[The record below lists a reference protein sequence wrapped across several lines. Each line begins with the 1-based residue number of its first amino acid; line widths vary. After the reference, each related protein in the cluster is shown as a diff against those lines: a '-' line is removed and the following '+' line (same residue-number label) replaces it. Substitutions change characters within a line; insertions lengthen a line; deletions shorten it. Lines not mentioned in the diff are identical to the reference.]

1 VTKIPTSLWSRG
13 SKLVGMASKVALN
26 EIGTKLKTWE
36 SDKDRLASRL
46 EMAHT
51 LVKTMSELK
60 GASMKLGQLIS
71 MDLGEYFPPEV
82 VKILETLHQQ
92 STFLPYNQIH
102 EILKSE
108 LQEKLND
115 IKNISPGPIAAA
127 SIGQVHSATLNGEDI
142 VIKIQYPGVAESIPS
157 DLKMLELLLKNLAFF
172 QGKQMDLAP
181 FFQEVKEVL
190 ERETDYLHEAQMLER
205 YQAAFRDTSF
215 IIPRLYKEYSTNKII
230 IMEKINGVKLTDW
243 IEKSFLGERQKLA
256 HDFMTL
262 YLKEFFQ
269 HGLVQT
275 DPNPGNFL
283 MASDNRMALLDFGAV
298 KEYDQSFI
306 DGYRR
311 VLKSA
316 LENNLEEL
324 ITTSEAIGFIDAR
337 EPEEVKKLYLAMME
351 TLAAPFRSNQPF
363 DFNDKNFYDMSR
375 DQSWELT
382 KKCRYSPPPKDLLF
396 LHRKLGGVFFLIK
409 KLDVKL
415 VLKDYWHLVEN

>member
-1 VTKIPTSLWSRG
+1 MTKIPTSLWSRG

>member
-1 VTKIPTSLWSRG
+1 MTKIPTSLWSRG
-13 SKLVGMASKVALN
+13 SKLFGMASKVALN

-36 SDKDRLASRL
+36 SEKDRLASKL

-82 VKILETLHQQ
+82 VKILESLHQQ
-92 STFLPYNQIH
+92 STFLPYSQIH

-108 LQEKLND
+108 LQDKLND
-115 IKNISPGPIAAA
+115 LKNISPEPIAAA

-172 QGKQMDLAP
+172 QGKEMDLAP
-181 FFQEVKEVL
+181 FFHEVKEVL
-190 ERETDYLHEAQMLER
+190 ERETDYHHEALMLER
-205 YQAAFRDTSF
+205 YEAAFRETEF
-215 IIPRLYKEYSTNKII
+215 IIPRLYKEYSTSKII

-298 KEYDQSFI
+298 KEYDKSFI

-316 LENNLEEL
+316 LENNIEEL

-337 EPEEVKKLYLAMME
+337 EPEEVKKLYVSMME
-351 TLAAPFRSNQPF
+351 TLAAPFRSNLPF
-363 DFNDKNFYDMSR
+363 DFNDKNFYDLSR

-415 VLKDYWHLVEN
+415 VLKDYWHLVDN